1 MQRLRRLTR
10 RRRRRRETRAVAEAV
25 EERPVSF
32 IPLADG
38 ETSREI
44 DPVLDCL
51 AFVARQAD
59 RPSSPVLLRAG
70 LALSADGRLPFHQVE
85 PALEQVG
92 MRADCVTRKLK
103 GWPSGKCPA
112 VLELD
117 DDRAAVLLDV
127 RDRDGLIYAPG
138 LAEPMWVKLEEIEGA
153 FTGRAVVVETDP
165 TRERENERPWD
176 EAKRR
181 HWFWSEVWKLRREF
195 WPVLLA
201 ALIVNMLAFAMP
213 LFTMNVYDRVIPNKA
228 AATLWVLAL
237 GVLLALTF
245 DFVLRIARARLI
257 DEVGRSLDAKLSQK
271 LFEKVMNLPMADRQ
285 GSTGALAR
293 RVSDYEM
300 VRDFFASTTVVLAV
314 DLTFMILFLAF
325 ITLVG
330 GWLVLVPLAGISIMI
345 AAGLSLQ
352 RQMGRVALDA
362 QADSSLQHSVL
373 VESISGAETLKA
385 ARAEGQMLGRWR
397 RYAAMSAA
405 TSERMRKLS
414 AIAVNSASIS
424 QQTISVGLLVG
435 GFYRFQ
441 AGEMTMG
448 AIIAI
453 IMISGRSLQPVG
465 QLAFL
470 ITRGKQAMA
479 TLTSLQ
485 RMMEA
490 QDERQ
495 TAIRSIVPEIRAG
508 HIEFGD
514 VSFRYPNGA
523 RDSLSGLSLKINPG
537 DRIGVIGRVASGK
550 STLGRVLCG
559 LYGPTAGEILV
570 DGLDSRQYHP
580 HQLREAFRFVS
591 QDADVFSGTVRDN
604 LMLGAA
610 QADDAQLIDAVVR
623 SGADIFLSRDAAG
636 FDLPVGERGGYLS
649 GGQRSL
655 LVLARA
661 LVTPSKLLFLDE
673 PTGSMDTQTELYFIE
688 HLKSALAP
696 GQALV
701 VATHRHN
708 MLSILN
714 RLIVIDGGKII
725 ADGPRDEILRHLTAA
740 SDARKAAQ

>member
-1 MQRLRRLTR
+1 MQWLD
-10 RRRRRRETRAVAEAV
+10 VA
-25 EERPVSF
+25 P
-32 IPLADG
+32 
-38 ETSREI
+38 SREI

-51 AFVARQAD
+51 SFVARQAD
-59 RPSSPVLLRAG
+59 RPSSPVILRAG
-70 LALSADGRLPFHQVE
+70 LALSGDGRLPFHQAE

-92 MRADCVTRKLK
+92 MRAEPISRRLK
-103 GWPSGKCPA
+103 GWPDGKCPA
-112 VLELD
+112 ILELE
-117 DDRAAVLLDV
+117 DDRAAVLLEV

-138 LAEPMWVKLEEIEGA
+138 LAEPLWVKLEEVEPVY
-153 FTGRAVVVETDP
+153 TGRAIVVETDP

-176 EAKRR
+176 EARRR
-181 HWFWSEVWKLRREF
+181 HWFWSEIWKVRGEF

-201 ALIVNMLAFAMP
+201 ALVVNLLAFAMP

-228 AATLWVLAL
+228 VATLWVLAL
-237 GVLLALTF
+237 GVILALVF
-245 DFVLRIARARLI
+245 DFTLRIARSRLI
-257 DEVGRSLDAKLSQK
+257 DEVGRRLDARLSQK

-293 RVSDYEM
+293 RVSDYEL

-314 DLTFMILFLAF
+314 DLTFLVLFLAF
-325 ITLVG
+325 IAFVGAWLVVVPLVG
-330 GWLVLVPLAGISIMI
+330 ITLMLV
-345 AAGLSLQ
+345 AGLSVQ
-352 RQMGRVALDA
+352 KGMGRVALDA

-405 TSERMRKLS
+405 TGERMRKLS
-414 AIAVNSASIS
+414 AITVNLASIS
-424 QQTISVGLLVG
+424 QQTISIGLLIG

-441 AGEMTMG
+441 TGDMSMG

-470 ITRGKQAMA
+470 VTRGKQAFA
-479 TLTSLQ
+479 TLESLQ

-495 TAIRSIVPEIRAG
+495 GAMRSIVPEIRVG
-508 HIEFGD
+508 HIELRD
-514 VSFRYPNGA
+514 VSFRYPNA
-523 RDSLSGLSLKINPG
+523 SRDSLSAINLKISPG
-537 DRIGVIGRVASGK
+537 ERIGIIGRVASGK
-550 STLGRVLCG
+550 STLGRLLCG
-559 LYGPTAGEILV
+559 LYPPGSGEMLV

-580 HQLREAFRFVS
+580 HQLRDAFRFVA
-591 QDADVFSGTVRDN
+591 QDAEVFSGTVRDN

-610 QADDAQLIDAVVR
+610 QADDSQLIDAVVR

-636 FDLPVGERGGYLS
+636 FDLPVGERGSRLS

-673 PTGSMDTQTELYFIE
+673 PTGAMDTQTELYFIE
-688 HLKSALAP
+688 HLKTGLAAE
-696 GQALV
+696 QALV
-701 VATHRHN
+701 VSTHRHN
-708 MLSILN
+708 MLAFLT
-714 RLIVIDGGKII
+714 RLIVIDGGRII
-725 ADGPRDEILRHLTAA
+725 ADGPKDEVMAHLSAI
-740 SDARKAAQ
+740 SGKPKGKSS

>member
-1 MQRLRRLTR
+1 MHWLD
-10 RRRRRRETRAVAEAV
+10 AE
-25 EERPVSF
+25 R
-32 IPLADG
+32 
-38 ETSREI
+38 SREI

-51 AFVARQAD
+51 AYLAKQAD

-70 LALSADGRLPFHQVE
+70 VALSPEGRLPFHQLDA
-85 PALEQVG
+85 ALEHIG
-92 MRADCVTRKLK
+92 MRGETIARRLSA
-103 GWPSGKCPA
+103 WPSGKCPA
-112 VLELD
+112 ILELE
-117 DDRAAVLLDV
+117 DDRAVVLLDR
-127 RDRDGLIYAPG
+127 RDKDGLVYAPG
-138 LAEPMWVKLEEIEGA
+138 VAEPLWVKLEELEPV
-153 FTGRAVVVETDP
+153 FTGRAIVVEPDP

-181 HWFWSEVWKLRREF
+181 HWFWSETWKVRREF

-201 ALIVNMLAFAMP
+201 ALVVNLLAFAMP

-237 GVLLALTF
+237 GVMLALVF
-245 DFVLRIARARLI
+245 DFTLRIARARLI
-257 DEVGRSLDAKLSQK
+257 DEVGRKLDAKLSQK

-285 GSTGALAR
+285 GSTGALAK
-293 RVSDYEM
+293 RVSEYEH

-314 DLTFMILFLAF
+314 DLTFLFLFLGF

-330 GWLVLVPLAGISIMI
+330 GWLVFVPIAGITLMLT
-345 AAGLSLQ
+345 AGVTLQ
-352 RQMGRVALDA
+352 KAMGRAALDA
-362 QADSSLQHSVL
+362 QADASLQHSVL

-397 RYAAMSAA
+397 RYASMSAA
-405 TSERMRKLS
+405 TSERMRKLT
-414 AIAVNSASIS
+414 AVAVNLASIS
-424 QQTISVGLLVG
+424 QQTISIGLLIG

-441 AGEMTMG
+441 EGEMTMG

-470 ITRGKQAMA
+470 VTRGRQAFA
-479 TLTSLQ
+479 TLDSLQ

-495 TAIRSIVPEIRAG
+495 IAMHSIVPEIRAG
-508 HIEFGD
+508 HIELRD
-514 VSFRYPNGA
+514 VSFRYPNAG
-523 RDSLSGLSLKINPG
+523 RDALSGVNLKINPG
-537 DRIGVIGRVASGK
+537 ERIGVIGRVASGK
-550 STLGRVLCG
+550 STLGRVLSG
-559 LYGPTAGEILV
+559 LYAPSGGEMLV

-580 HQLREAFRFVS
+580 HQLRDAFRFVA
-591 QDADVFSGTVRDN
+591 QDADVFSGSVRDN
-604 LMLGAA
+604 LMLGSA
-610 QADDAQLIDAVVR
+610 QADDNQLIDAVVR

-636 FDLPVGERGGYLS
+636 FDLPVGERGSRLS

-661 LVTPSKLLFLDE
+661 LVSPSKLLFLDE

-688 HLKSALAP
+688 HLKTALAP
-696 GQALV
+696 DQALV

-708 MLSILN
+708 MLSILD

-725 ADGPRDEILRHLTAA
+725 ADGPREDVLKHLTAA
-740 SDARKAAQ
+740 AAANAAAQKAQQA

>member
-1 MQRLRRLTR
+1 M
-10 RRRRRRETRAVAEAV
+10 
-25 EERPVSF
+25 
-32 IPLADG
+32 
-38 ETSREI
+38 
-44 DPVLDCL
+44 
-51 AFVARQAD
+51 
-59 RPSSPVLLRAG
+59 
-70 LALSADGRLPFHQVE
+70 
-85 PALEQVG
+85 
-92 MRADCVTRKLK
+92 VT
-103 GWPSGKCPA
+103 
-112 VLELD
+112 
-117 DDRAAVLLDV
+117 
-127 RDRDGLIYAPG
+127 
-138 LAEPMWVKLEEIEGA
+138 
-153 FTGRAVVVETDP
+153 
-165 TRERENERPWD
+165 
-176 EAKRR
+176 
-181 HWFWSEVWKLRREF
+181 
-195 WPVLLA
+195 
-201 ALIVNMLAFAMP
+201 
-213 LFTMNVYDRVIPNKA
+213 
-228 AATLWVLAL
+228 
-237 GVLLALTF
+237 
-245 DFVLRIARARLI
+245 
-257 DEVGRSLDAKLSQK
+257 
-271 LFEKVMNLPMADRQ
+271 
-285 GSTGALAR
+285 
-293 RVSDYEM
+293 
-300 VRDFFASTTVVLAV
+300 
-314 DLTFMILFLAF
+314 
-325 ITLVG
+325 
-330 GWLVLVPLAGISIMI
+330 AGI
-345 AAGLSLQ
+345 SLQ
-352 RQMGRVALDA
+352 RQMGKVAVDA

-414 AIAVNSASIS
+414 AVAVNLASIS
-424 QQTISVGLLVG
+424 QQSISVGLLVG

-441 AGEMTMG
+441 AGEMSMG

-470 ITRGKQAMA
+470 ITRGKQAFA

-495 TAIRSIVPEIRAG
+495 GAMRSIVPEIRAG
-508 HIEFGD
+508 HIELRD
-514 VSFRYPNGA
+514 LTFRYPNA
-523 RDSLSGLSLKINPG
+523 SRDSLAGVNLKIEPG
-537 DRIGVIGRVASGK
+537 DRIGIIGRVASGK

-559 LYGPTAGEILV
+559 LYAPTSGEMLI

-610 QADDAQLIDAVVR
+610 QADDNQLIDAVVR

-636 FDLPVGERGGYLS
+636 FDLPVGERGGRLS

-661 LVTPSKLLFLDE
+661 LVSPSKMLFLDE

-688 HLKSALAP
+688 HLKTAVAP
-696 GQALV
+696 DQSLI

-725 ADGPRDEILRHLTAA
+725 ADGPRDQILAHLTAA
-740 SDARKAAQ
+740 STAQKQAQ

>member
-1 MQRLRRLTR
+1 MHWLD
-10 RRRRRRETRAVAEAV
+10 V
-25 EERPVSF
+25 EP
-32 IPLADG
+32 
-38 ETSREI
+38 SREI

-51 AFVARQAD
+51 AYLARQSD

-70 LALSADGRLPFHQVE
+70 LALSPEGRLPFHQVE
-85 PALEQVG
+85 PALDQVG
-92 MRADCVTRKLK
+92 MRADPVTRRLK
-103 GWPSGKCPA
+103 GWPSSKCPA
-112 VLELD
+112 ILELED
-117 DDRAAVLLDV
+117 ERAAVLLEV

-138 LAEPMWVKLEEIEGA
+138 LAEPMWVGLAEIEPVY
-153 FTGRAVVVETDP
+153 TGRAVVVETDP

-176 EAKRR
+176 TAKRR
-181 HWFWSEVWKLRREF
+181 HWFWSEVWKVRREF

-201 ALIVNMLAFAMP
+201 ALIVNLLAFAMP

-228 AATLWVLAL
+228 AATLWVLAV
-237 GVLLALTF
+237 GVLLALVF
-245 DFVLRIARARLI
+245 DFTLRIARARLI
-257 DEVGRSLDAKLSQK
+257 DEVARKLDARLSQK

-314 DLTFMILFLAF
+314 DLTFMFLFLAF
-325 ITLVG
+325 IILVG
-330 GWLVLVPLAGISIMI
+330 GWLVFVPLAGITVMLV
-345 AAGLSLQ
+345 AGFSLQ
-352 RQMGRVALDA
+352 RQMGKVALDS

-414 AIAVNSASIS
+414 SMAVSLASIS
-424 QQTISVGLLVG
+424 QQSISVGLLVG

-441 AGEMTMG
+441 AGEMSMG

-470 ITRGKQAMA
+470 VTRGKQAFA

-485 RMMEA
+485 RMMDAE
-490 QDERQ
+490 DERQ
-495 TAIRSIVPEIRAG
+495 GSMRSIVPEIRAG
-508 HIEFGD
+508 HIEMRD
-514 VSFRYPNGA
+514 VTFRYPGSS
-523 RDSLSGLSLKINPG
+523 RDSLSAVNLKVEPG
-537 DRIGVIGRVASGK
+537 DRVGIIGRVASGK

-559 LYGPTAGEILV
+559 LYAPANGEMLV

-610 QADDAQLIDAVVR
+610 QADDSQLIDAVVR

-636 FDLPVGERGGYLS
+636 FDLPVGERGSRLS

-661 LVTPSKLLFLDE
+661 LVTPSKMLFLDE

-688 HLKSALAP
+688 HLKTALAP
-696 GQALV
+696 DQSLV

-725 ADGPRDEILRHLTAA
+725 ADGPRDEVLKYLTDAA
-740 SDARKAAQ
+740 AKPKVAQS